1 MQNTDAQ
8 QILLSIIE
16 QAEQENYTRF
26 QFITSWDEFK
36 FYYKKLMS
44 TKLVIRILRTSA
56 DNLFN
61 SYCKDVVSGTQD
73 VSKLLAYSQLGD
85 IKAFYERDL
94 ETIKQMLDEYDEYL
108 GQGNFWYSFLGGER
122 QL

>member
-1 MQNTDAQ
+1 MQNTEAQ

-16 QAEQENYTRF
+16 QAEQENYTLF
-26 QFITSWDEFK
+26 QFITSWAEFK

-61 SYCKDVVSGTQD
+61 SYCKDIANGTQD

-94 ETIKQMLDEYDEYL
+94 ETVKQMLDEYDEYL
-108 GQGNFWYSFLGGER
+108 GQGNFLYSFLGGER